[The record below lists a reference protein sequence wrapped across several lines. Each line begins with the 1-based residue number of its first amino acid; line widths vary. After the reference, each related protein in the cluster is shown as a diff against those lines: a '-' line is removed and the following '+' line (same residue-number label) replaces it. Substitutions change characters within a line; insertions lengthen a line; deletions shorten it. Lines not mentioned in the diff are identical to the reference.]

1 MITAVI
7 LELDT
12 LRDDGGWNGDGIL
25 LGIGRLRKTRLAE
38 WEILKIQEI
47 AVSAPPKEG
56 WSFSNNMDKM
66 NV

>member
-12 LRDDGGWNGDGIL
+12 LPDDGGWNGDGIL
-25 LGIGRLRKTRLAE
+25 IGWLRETRLTE
-38 WEILKIQEI
+38 WEVLEIQEI

>member
-12 LRDDGGWNGDGIL
+12 LRGDGGWNGDGIL
-25 LGIGRLRKTRLAE
+25 LDIGRLRETRLAE
-38 WEILKIQEI
+38 WEILEIQEI

-56 WSFSNNMDKM
+56 
-66 NV
+66 